1 MPNENADR
9 CTATTRDG
17 DRCRNPAVS
26 GKSVCRMHGGM
37 AEGGGAPKGN
47 SNAVTTGEHEK
58 ITYGQVTETE
68 RALWHEGDTSL
79 LPQLN
84 GQIRLLAIRVRRMM
98 GRIQLL
104 KGEGMVPPDR
114 EEKEEQARRAH
125 VDVSTET
132 KRHEIEAIQD
142 IEADLTRAQSEMR
155 KLLREKHHILKD
167 RPAGSSEKLGEL
179 LGRMASM
186 RDDTQD
192 YEP

>member
-1 MPNENADR
+1 MLNEKASR
-9 CTATTRDG
+9 CTAATRDG
-17 DRCRNPAVS
+17 DRCKNPAVTGS
-26 GKSVCRMHGGM
+26 TTCRMHGGT
-37 AEGGGAPKGN
+37 AEGAPKGN

-58 ITYGQVTETE
+58 ITYGQLTETE
-68 RALWHEGDTSL
+68 RALWHEVDTSL

-98 GRIQLL
+98 ERIRLL

-114 EEKEEQARRAH
+114 EEKEGQALRAH
-125 VDVSTET
+125 VHVTFDT

-155 KLLREKHHILKD
+155 KLLREKHRILED

-186 RDDTQD
+186 RDDMQD